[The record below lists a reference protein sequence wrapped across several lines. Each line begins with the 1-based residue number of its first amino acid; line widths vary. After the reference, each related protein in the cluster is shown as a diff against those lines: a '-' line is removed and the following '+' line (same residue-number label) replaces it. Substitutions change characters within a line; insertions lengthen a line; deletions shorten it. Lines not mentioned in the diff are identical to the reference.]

1 MNKDK
6 FEILEKIKTKLKSIF
21 DPEIPVDIYELGLIY
36 FVRLMNNKCEID
48 MTLTS
53 PNCPEAQSIP
63 NNVKKSIESLNTFDE
78 VIVNIVWDPPWD
90 KTKMSEVARVTLNI

>member
-6 FEILEKIKTKLKSIF
+6 SEILEKIKTRLKSIF

-36 FVRLMNNKCEID
+36 DVRLMNNKCEID

>member
-1 MNKDK
+1 MHKNRT
-6 FEILEKIKTKLKSIF
+6 EILERIKTKLKSIF

-36 FVRLMNNKCEID
+36 DVRLVEKKCEID

-78 VIVNIVWDPPWD
+78 VIVNIVWEPPWD
-90 KTKMSEVARVTLNI
+90 KSKMSEVARVTLNL

>member
-36 FVRLMNNKCEID
+36 DVRLMNNKCEID

>member
-1 MNKDK
+1 
-6 FEILEKIKTKLKSIF
+6 
-21 DPEIPVDIYELGLIY
+21 
-36 FVRLMNNKCEID
+36 

-78 VIVNIVWDPPWD
+78 VIVNIVWEPPWD
-90 KTKMSEVARVTLNI
+90 KSKMSEVARVTLNL